1 MKPRRL
7 GEVEA
12 GGKRFEVFWIPVE
25 NAERALKMVDG
36 FVEVARVERIFDV
49 GTKEREVVE
58 RIAKE
63 VSEKIEN
70 GNRVLIIMEHEF
82 GSAPLEEG
90 GRGWIHKRIKAVI
103 GTWK

>member
-12 GGKRFEVFWIPVE
+12 GSKRFEVFWIPVE
-25 NAERALKMVDG
+25 NAERALKMIKG
-36 FVEVARVERIFDV
+36 FAEVARVERIFDV
-49 GTKEREVVE
+49 GTKERDVVE
-58 RIAKE
+58 KIVKE

-70 GNRVLIIMEHEF
+70 GKKVLIIMEHEF

-90 GRGWIHKRIKAVI
+90 RGWLHKRVKAVI